1 MEVRESKGITET
13 IRQKLGLGMIEETC
27 ILDYAVCDR
36 IAETIMDYCDRKIK
50 LKIEYDKNIESER
63 RCFLQDYKLFFY
75 TIKKNET
82 I

>member
-50 LKIEYDKNIESER
+50 LKIVLPASGCVWLLLR
-63 RCFLQDYKLFFY
+63 PCLPSLHPVR
-75 TIKKNET
+75 
-82 I
+82 